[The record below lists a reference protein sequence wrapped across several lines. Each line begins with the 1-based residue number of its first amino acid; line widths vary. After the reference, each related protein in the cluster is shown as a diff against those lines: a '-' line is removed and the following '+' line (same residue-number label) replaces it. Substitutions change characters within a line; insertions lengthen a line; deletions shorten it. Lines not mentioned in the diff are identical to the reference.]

1 MHNVSYMYFVEL
13 IKVFYK
19 DLNNARY
26 NICLSYR
33 ISKIATFDD
42 I

>member
-19 DLNNARY
+19 NLNNARY
-26 NICLSYR
+26 DICTYKTSQ
-33 ISKIATFDD
+33 ITTFND